1 MLDFFVPYKQKKV
14 RYNNNPFMTKIL
26 KKEIMI
32 RSELRNKFNKSCTC
46 INLQSYRKQR
56 NKCKKVSGKAK

>member
-26 KKEIMI
+26 RKEIMI
-32 RSELRNKFNKSCTC
+32 RSKLRNKFNKYCTC
-46 INLQSYRKQR
+46 INLKSYRK
-56 NKCKKVSGKAK
+56 